1 MLARTEPRQRRHG
14 GEHFDVKA
22 PSSRYQEIAETLGR
36 HGLDFLAA
44 AVGVNS
50 WLRVPQGT
58 PAPPLLSQPLTVPER
73 LRLVLEELGPTFVK
87 LGQLLST
94 RPDLL
99 PPAYIA
105 ELSKL
110 QDAAPPV
117 AGEAITEAIT
127 AELGAEP
134 QQIFAEFD
142 NRPLASASI
151 GQAHGALLVDGTP
164 VVVKVRRPDAV
175 RKVNEDLEILQNLAD
190 RAGRLWEPA
199 RTYNVHGLVQEFAQ
213 TLRAELDYLRE
224 ARNAERFAANFTNHS
239 DVSIPQVFWATTT
252 SRVLTLERVSG
263 IRIDDVAALDA
274 AGVDRPA
281 LARTGARLMLRMIFE
296 HGFFHADPHPGNLFV
311 QPDGSITL
319 IDFGMVGDLDP
330 EVQERF
336 IDFLIAF
343 TRRRPEEL
351 ADALLDLSVTKGAGD
366 HDQLRESLTS
376 FVADYSDKPLSEVS
390 FAHLASELLGIV
402 RQQRLQLPRE
412 VALIFKVLIMMEGI
426 GVQLDPDYDLM
437 GVLTPYV
444 RRLLKERLSFATM
457 SQRLLRAS
465 ADTGALMI
473 EMPTRLRRILDRADR
488 SGIEVHLRA
497 AELEPLVARTERIGN
512 RLVAGLIA
520 AALINGV
527 GDLVVS
533 EKRWRSWEG
542 ALFGAGVTVVSSLSG
557 YLLWTARRRH
567 R

>member
-1 MLARTEPRQRRHG
+1 MA
-14 GEHFDVKA
+14 A
-22 PSSRYQEIAETLGR
+22 SSRYQEIAETLGR
-36 HGLDFLAA
+36 HGMDFLAT

-50 WLRVPQGT
+50 WLRPSPSSPDSPIQ
-58 PAPPLLSQPLTVPER
+58 ARTVPER

-99 PPAYIA
+99 PPEYIT

-110 QDAAPPV
+110 QDSAPPV
-117 AGEAITEAIT
+117 TQDAIIETVR
-127 AELGAEP
+127 AELGADP

-142 NRPLASASI
+142 ESPLASASI
-151 GQAHGALLVDGTP
+151 GQAHTAVLADGTE

-190 RAGRLWEPA
+190 RASRIWEPA
-199 RTYNVHGLVQEFAQ
+199 RTYNVRGLVQEFAH
-213 TLRAELDYLRE
+213 TLRGELDYLRE
-224 ARNAERFAANFTNHS
+224 ARNAERFAANFAGHP
-239 DVSIPQVFWATTT
+239 DVSIPRVFRETTT

-263 IRIDDVAALDA
+263 IRINDVAALDA

-319 IDFGMVGDLDP
+319 IDFGMVGDLEP
-330 EVQERF
+330 ELQDKFV
-336 IDFLIAF
+336 DFLIAF
-343 TRRRPEEL
+343 TRRQPEEL
-351 ADALLDLSVTKGAGD
+351 ADALIDLSVTKGIGD
-366 HDQLRESLTS
+366 RDHLREGLSS

-426 GVQLDPDYDLM
+426 GVQLDPNYDLM

-444 RRLLKERLSFATM
+444 RRILKERLSLAAM

-473 EMPTRLRRILDRADR
+473 EMPSRLRRILDRADR

-512 RLVAGLIA
+512 RLVAGLIT

-527 GDLVVS
+527 GDLIVS

-542 ALFGAGVTVVSSLSG
+542 ALLSAGVTVVSSLTG
-557 YLLWTARRRH
+557 YLLWTSRH
-567 R
+567 RHR

>member
-1 MLARTEPRQRRHG
+1 MAT
-14 GEHFDVKA
+14 
-22 PSSRYQEIAETLGR
+22 SSRYQEIAETLGR
-36 HGLDFLAA
+36 HGMGFLAT

-50 WLRVPQGT
+50 WLRTSPGT
-58 PAPPLLSQPLTVPER
+58 PDSPDPARTVPER

-99 PPAYIA
+99 PPDYIA

-117 AGEAITEAIT
+117 AAEAIIDTVR
-127 AELGAEP
+127 AELGADP
-134 QQIFAEFD
+134 QEIFAEFD
-142 NRPLASASI
+142 DRPLASASI
-151 GQAHGALLVDGTP
+151 GQAHSARRADGTE

-190 RAGRLWEPA
+190 RAGRIWEPA

-224 ARNAERFAANFTNHS
+224 AANAERFAGNFANRP
-239 DVSIPQVFWATTT
+239 DVAIPRVFRETTT

-263 IRIDDVAALDA
+263 IRINDVAALDA

-281 LARTGARLMLRMIFE
+281 LARAGARLMLRMIFE
-296 HGFFHADPHPGNLFV
+296 DGFFHADPHPGNLFV

-319 IDFGMVGDLDP
+319 IDFGMVGELEPDVR
-330 EVQERF
+330 EKFV
-336 IDFLIAF
+336 DFLIAF

-351 ADALLDLSVTKGAGD
+351 ADALLDLSATRGTGD
-366 HDQLRESLTS
+366 SDELRESLVT
-376 FVADYSDKPLSEVS
+376 FVADYSDKPLSELS

-402 RQQRLQLPRE
+402 RQHRLQLPRE
-412 VALIFKVLIMMEGI
+412 VALIFKVLIVMEGI
-426 GVQLDPDYDLM
+426 GVQLDPNYDLM

-444 RRLLKERLSFATM
+444 RRLLNERLSLAAL
-457 SQRLLRAS
+457 SQRFLHAS
-465 ADTGALMI
+465 ADTGALMV
-473 EMPTRLRRILDRADR
+473 ELPTRLRRILDRADR

-542 ALFGAGVTVVSSLSG
+542 ALLSAGVTVVSSLTG
-557 YLLWTARRRH
+557 YLLWTSRRRH

>member
-1 MLARTEPRQRRHG
+1 MAEEQVN
-14 GEHFDVKA
+14 VKA
-22 PSSRYQEIAETLGR
+22 TSNRYQEIAETLGR
-36 HGLDFLAA
+36 HGVGFLATA
-44 AVGVNS
+44 AGINS
-50 WLRVPQGT
+50 WIRVPV
-58 PAPPLLSQPLTVPER
+58 PPHDRRYTVPER

-105 ELSKL
+105 EFSKL
-110 QDAAPPV
+110 LDAAPPV
-117 AGEAITEAIT
+117 APDAITEAIR
-127 AELGAEP
+127 AELGADPEE
-134 QQIFAEFD
+134 IFAEFD
-142 NRPLASASI
+142 SRPLASASI
-151 GQAHGALLVDGTP
+151 GQAHTARLADGTS

-199 RTYNVHGLVQEFAQ
+199 RTYNVHGLVQEFSQ

-224 ARNAERFAANFTNHS
+224 AANAERFAENFEHRP
-239 DVSIPQVFWATTT
+239 DVSIPEVFRETTT

-263 IRIDDVAALDA
+263 IRINDVAALDA

-281 LARTGARLMLRMIFE
+281 LAKTGARLMLRMIFE
-296 HGFFHADPHPGNLFV
+296 DGFFHADPHPGNLFV

-319 IDFGMVGDLDP
+319 IDFGMVGDLEP
-330 EVQERF
+330 ELQDKFV
-336 IDFLIAF
+336 DFLIAF

-351 ADALLDLSVTKGAGD
+351 ADALLGLSLTSGLGD
-366 HDQLRESLTS
+366 RDQLRGRLAS
-376 FVADYSDKPLSEVS
+376 FVAEYSDRSLSEIS
-390 FAHLASELLGIV
+390 FARLASQLLAVV

-426 GVQLDPDYDLM
+426 GVQLDPKFDLM
-437 GVLTPYV
+437 SVLTPYV
-444 RRLLKERLSFATM
+444 RRLVKERLSLAAISRRM
-457 SQRLLRAS
+457 LQAS
-465 ADTGALMI
+465 ADTGALMA
-473 EMPTRLRRILDRADR
+473 EMPARLRRILERADK

-497 AELEPLVARTERIGN
+497 EELEPLVTRTERIGN

-527 GDLVVS
+527 GNLVVS
-533 EKRWRSWEG
+533 EKRWRAWDRP
-542 ALFGAGVTVVSSLSG
+542 LLGAGVTVVSSLTG
-557 YLLWTARRRH
+557 YLLWTSRRH
-567 R
+567 RR